1 MGEKDRIMNRKVYIV
16 EGKRTAIGK
25 FLGSLSTVKPGDM
38 TAQVMKAVM
47 ADTGVDPAQIDEVF
61 VAHQHSAGQ
70 GPSIARR
77 AQLEAGIP
85 NEVPATTVNMQ
96 CGSGLKAA
104 ILAYN
109 AIQAGEDIVLV
120 GGVENMSQVPYI
132 LTNRVRKGVKMGPT
146 SVDVQDSLYCDGL
159 IDQFNGYLMGM
170 TAENVA
176 VKEGITRE
184 EQDEFAVR
192 SQTLAQKAIESGRF
206 RDEIVP
212 IRYQDRKGREF
223 VFDTDERN
231 TPATTNET
239 LAKMRPAFKKASEGG
254 TVTAGN
260 ACQLNDGAAV
270 ILVASEEAVQAN
282 GWKPMAEIVSM
293 ATVGIDPA
301 VMGLGPVKAVIKT
314 LDQAGMTLKDVELM
328 ELNEA
333 FAAQSLGCVKEWCA
347 HYGMTKEEILDKTN
361 VNGGAIALG
370 HPVAASG
377 VRILVTLMNE
387 LKKRDLH
394 TGLATLCVGG
404 GMGTA
409 MLVRRCG

>member
-1 MGEKDRIMNRKVYIV
+1 MRKVYIV
-16 EGKRTAIGK
+16 DGKRTAIGK

-85 NEVPATTVNMQ
+85 DEVPATTVNMQ

-109 AIQAGEDIVLV
+109 AIQAGENIVLV

-132 LTNRVRKGVKMGPT
+132 LTDRVRKGVKMGPT

-176 VKEGITRE
+176 AKEGITRE

-192 SQTLAQKAIESGRF
+192 SQALAQKAIESGRF

-223 VFDTDERN
+223 VFDTDESN
-231 TPATTNET
+231 TPGTTYET

-270 ILVASEEAVQAN
+270 ILVASEEVVQAN
-282 GWKPMAEIVSM
+282 GWKPMAEIISM

-301 VMGLGPVKAVIKT
+301 IMGLGPVKAVIKA

-347 HYGMTKEEILDKTN
+347 HYGMAKEEILDKTN

-387 LKKRDLH
+387 LKKQDLH

-409 MLVRRCG
+409 MLIRRCD

>member
-1 MGEKDRIMNRKVYIV
+1 MNRKVYIV
-16 EGKRTAIGK
+16 DGKRTAIGK

-47 ADTGVDPAQIDEVF
+47 ADIGVDPAQIDEVF

-109 AIQAGEDIVLV
+109 AIQAGENIVLV

-146 SVDVQDSLYCDGL
+146 SVAVQDSLYCDGL

-223 VFDTDERN
+223 VFDTDESN
-231 TPATTNET
+231 TPGTTYET

-301 VMGLGPVKAVIKT
+301 IMGLGPVKAVIKT

-387 LKKRDLH
+387 LKKQDLH

-409 MLVRRCG
+409 MLIRRCD

>member
-1 MGEKDRIMNRKVYIV
+1 MNRKVYIV
-16 EGKRTAIGK
+16 DGKRTAIGK

-85 NEVPATTVNMQ
+85 DEVPATTVNMQ

-109 AIQAGEDIVLV
+109 AIQAGENIVLV

-176 VKEGITRE
+176 AKEGITRE

-223 VFDTDERN
+223 VFDTDESN
-231 TPATTNET
+231 TPGTTYET
-239 LAKMRPAFKKASEGG
+239 LAKMRPAFKKANEGG

-282 GWKPMAEIVSM
+282 GWKPMAEIISM

-301 VMGLGPVKAVIKT
+301 IMGLGPVKAVIKA

-347 HYGMTKEEILDKTN
+347 HYGMAKEEILDKTN

-387 LKKRDLH
+387 LKKQDLY

-409 MLVRRCG
+409 MLIRRCD

>member
-1 MGEKDRIMNRKVYIV
+1 MNQKVYIV
-16 EGKRTAIGK
+16 DGKRTAIGK

-47 ADTGVDPAQIDEVF
+47 ADIGVNPAQIDEVF

-96 CGSGLKAA
+96 CGSGLKAT

-109 AIQAGEDIVLV
+109 AIQAGENIVLV

-223 VFDTDERN
+223 VFDTDESN
-231 TPATTNET
+231 TPGTTYET

-282 GWKPMAEIVSM
+282 GWKPMAEIISM
-293 ATVGIDPA
+293 ATVGIDPSI
-301 VMGLGPVKAVIKT
+301 MGLGPVKAVIKT

-347 HYGMTKEEILDKTN
+347 HYGMTKEEILNKTN

-377 VRILVTLMNE
+377 VRVLVTLMNE
-387 LKKRDLH
+387 LKKQNLH
-394 TGLATLCVGG
+394 TGLVTLCVGG

-409 MLVRRCG
+409 MLVRRCD

>member
-1 MGEKDRIMNRKVYIV
+1 MRKVYIV
-16 EGKRTAIGK
+16 GGKRTAIGK

-38 TAQVMKAVM
+38 TAQVMKTLLEE
-47 ADTGVDPAQIDEVF
+47 TGADPAEIDEVF

-77 AQLEAGIP
+77 AELEAGIP
-85 NEVPATTVNMQ
+85 EEVPATTVNMQ

-109 AIQAGEDIVLV
+109 AIQAGEDLVLV

-132 LTNRVRKGVKMGPT
+132 LTNRVRKGTKMGPS

-176 VKEGITRE
+176 AKEGVTRQ
-184 EQDEFAVR
+184 EQDEFSVR
-192 SQTLAQKAIESGRF
+192 SQTLAQQAIESGRF

-212 IRYQDRKGREF
+212 IRYQDRRGREF
-223 VFDTDERN
+223 LFETDESN
-231 TPATTNET
+231 TPGTTYET
-239 LAKMRPAFKKASEGG
+239 LSKMRPAFKKAIEGG

-270 ILVASEEAVQAN
+270 VLIASEEAVKAN
-282 GWKPMAEIVSM
+282 GWKPMAEIISM

-301 VMGLGPVKAVIKT
+301 IMGLGPVKAVIKA
-314 LDQAGMTLKDVELM
+314 LHQAGMTLDQVDLV

-333 FAAQSLGCVKEWCA
+333 FAAQSLGCIKEWCA
-347 HYGMTKEEILDKTN
+347 HYGMTKEAILERTN

-377 VRILVTLMNE
+377 VRILVTLMHE
-387 LKKRDLH
+387 LEKRGKSV
-394 TGLATLCVGG
+394 GLATLCVGG

-409 MLVRRCG
+409 MLIRRCE

>member
-1 MGEKDRIMNRKVYIV
+1 MRNVYIV
-16 EGKRTAIGK
+16 NGKRTAIGK

-38 TAQVMKAVM
+38 TAQVMRAVM
-47 ADTGVDPAQIDEVF
+47 EETGVDPAAIDEVF

-77 AQLEAGIP
+77 AELEAGIP
-85 NEVPATTVNMQ
+85 VEVPATTINMQ
-96 CGSGLKAA
+96 CGSGLKAT
-104 ILAYN
+104 ILAYD
-109 AIQAGEDIVLV
+109 AIQAGSDIVLV

-132 LTNRVRKGVKMGPT
+132 LTSKVRKGTKMGPT

-176 VKEGITRE
+176 DKEQIGRE
-184 EQDEFAVR
+184 EQDAFAVR
-192 SQTLAQKAIESGRF
+192 SQKLAQQAVESGRF

-212 IRYQDRKGREF
+212 IRYRDRKGREF
-223 VFDTDERN
+223 LFDTDESY
-231 TPATTNET
+231 TPGTSYET
-239 LAKMRPAFKKASEGG
+239 LSKMRTAFKRADEGG

-270 ILVASEEAVQAN
+270 LLVASEEAVEAN
-282 GWKPMAEIVSM
+282 GWSPMARIVSM
-293 ATVGIDPA
+293 ATVGIDPSI
-301 VMGLGPVKAVIKT
+301 MGLGPVQAVIQT
-314 LDQAGMTLKDVELM
+314 LDRAGMDLRDVDLI

-333 FAAQSLGCVKEWCA
+333 FAAQSLGCIKEWCA
-347 HYGMTKEEILDKTN
+347 HYQMTKEEILEKTN

-377 VRILVTLMNE
+377 ARILVTLMHE
-387 LKKRDLH
+387 LKKRDL
-394 TGLATLCVGG
+394 TWGLATLCVGG

-409 MLVRRCG
+409 MLIERCK

>member
-1 MGEKDRIMNRKVYIV
+1 MNRKVYIV
-16 EGKRTAIGK
+16 DGKRTAIGK

-109 AIQAGEDIVLV
+109 AIQAGENIVLV

-223 VFDTDERN
+223 VFDTDESN
-231 TPATTNET
+231 TPGTTYET

-282 GWKPMAEIVSM
+282 GWKPMAEIISM

-301 VMGLGPVKAVIKT
+301 IMGLGPVKAVIKT

-409 MLVRRCG
+409 MLVRRCD

>member
-1 MGEKDRIMNRKVYIV
+1 MNRKVYIV
-16 EGKRTAIGK
+16 DGKRTAIGK
-25 FLGSLSTVKPGDM
+25 FLGSLSAVKPGDM

-47 ADTGVDPAQIDEVF
+47 VDAGVDPARIDEVF

-109 AIQAGEDIVLV
+109 AIQAGENIVLV

-159 IDQFNGYLMGM
+159 VDQFNGYLMGM

-192 SQTLAQKAIESGRF
+192 SQMLAQKAIESGRF

-223 VFDTDERN
+223 VFDTDESN
-231 TPATTNET
+231 TPGTTYET

-301 VMGLGPVKAVIKT
+301 IMGLGPVKAVIKT

-387 LKKRDLH
+387 LKKQNLH

-409 MLVRRCG
+409 MLVRRCD

>member
-1 MGEKDRIMNRKVYIV
+1 MNQKVYIV
-16 EGKRTAIGK
+16 DGKRTAIGK

-47 ADTGVDPAQIDEVF
+47 ADIGVNPAQIDEVF

-96 CGSGLKAA
+96 CGSGLKAT

-109 AIQAGEDIVLV
+109 AIQAGENIVLV

-223 VFDTDERN
+223 VFDTDESN
-231 TPATTNET
+231 TPGTTYET

-301 VMGLGPVKAVIKT
+301 IMGLGPVKAVIKT

-347 HYGMTKEEILDKTN
+347 HYGMTKEEILNKTN

-387 LKKRDLH
+387 LKKQNLH
-394 TGLATLCVGG
+394 TGLVTLCVGG

-409 MLVRRCG
+409 MLVRRCD

>member
-1 MGEKDRIMNRKVYIV
+1 MRKVYIV
-16 EGKRTAIGK
+16 DGKRTAIGK

-38 TAQVMKAVM
+38 TAQVIRAVV
-47 ADTGVDPAQIDEVF
+47 AETGLDPAKIDEVF

-85 NEVPATTVNMQ
+85 DEVPATTVNMQ

-109 AIQAGEDIVLV
+109 SIQAGSNIVLV

-132 LTNRVRKGVKMGPT
+132 LTSRVRKGTKMGPT

-176 VKEGITRE
+176 AKEHITRE

-192 SQTLAQKAIESGRF
+192 SQALAEKAIASGRF
-206 RDEIVP
+206 KDEIVP
-212 IRYQDRKGREF
+212 IHYQDRRGREL
-223 VFDTDERN
+223 VFDTDESN
-231 TPATTNET
+231 TPGTTREV
-239 LAKMRPAFKKASEGG
+239 LAKMRTAFKKATDGG

-270 ILVASEEAVQAN
+270 LLIASEEAVADN
-282 GWKPMAEIVSM
+282 GWKPMAEILSM

-301 VMGLGPVKAVIKT
+301 IMGLGPVKAVIRT
-314 LDQAGMTLKDVELM
+314 LDQAGMTLRDVDLM

-333 FAAQSLGCVKEWCA
+333 FAAQSLGCIKEWCA
-347 HYGMTKEEILDKTN
+347 HYGMSKEELLEKTN

-377 VRILVTLMNE
+377 ARILVTLMHE
-387 LKKRDLH
+387 LEKRGK
-394 TGLATLCVGG
+394 TYGLATLCVGG

-409 MLVRRCG
+409 MLIKRQK

>member
-1 MGEKDRIMNRKVYIV
+1 MKNVYIV
-16 EGKRTAIGK
+16 CAKRTAIGK
-25 FLGSLSTVKPGDM
+25 FLGGLSTVKPGDM
-38 TAQVMKAVM
+38 TAQVMKSVM
-47 ADTGVDPAQIDEVF
+47 SEVALNPAEIDEVF

-77 AQLEAGIP
+77 AELEAGIP
-85 NEVPATTVNMQ
+85 TVVPATTVNMQ

-109 AIQAGEDIVLV
+109 AIQAGEEIVLV

-132 LTNRVRKGVKMGPT
+132 LTNRVRKGTKMGPS
-146 SVDVQDSLYCDGL
+146 SVDIQDSLYCDGL

-176 VKEGITRE
+176 AKEGITRE
-184 EQDEFAVR
+184 EQDAFAVR
-192 SQTLAQKAIESGRF
+192 SQTLAQQAVESGRF
-206 RDEIVP
+206 RGEIVP
-212 IRYQDRKGREF
+212 IHYQDRKGHEL
-223 VFDTDERN
+223 VFDTDESY
-231 TPATTNET
+231 TPGTSYEKLAT
-239 LAKMRPAFKKASEGG
+239 MRTAFKKASEGG

-270 ILVASEEAVQAN
+270 MLLASEEAVRSH
-282 GWKPMAEIVSM
+282 GWKPLAQIISS
-293 ATVGIDPA
+293 ATVGIDPSI
-301 VMGLGPVKAVIKT
+301 MGLGPVKAVIKT
-314 LDQAGMTLKDVELM
+314 LDQVGMTLKDVDLM

-333 FAAQSLGCVKEWCA
+333 FAAQSLGCMKEWCEY
-347 HYGMTKEEILDKTN
+347 YGMTKEEILEKTN

-377 VRILVTLMNE
+377 IRILVTLIHEMQ
-387 LKKRDLH
+387 KRDL
-394 TGLATLCVGG
+394 TWGLGTLCVGG

-409 MLVRRCG
+409 MLIKRSK

>member
-1 MGEKDRIMNRKVYIV
+1 MSRKVYIV
-16 EGKRTAIGK
+16 DGKRTAIGK

-47 ADTGVDPAQIDEVF
+47 ADIGVNPAQIDEVF

-109 AIQAGEDIVLV
+109 AIQAGENIVLV

-176 VKEGITRE
+176 VREGITRE

-206 RDEIVP
+206 RDEIVS

-223 VFDTDERN
+223 VFDTDESN
-231 TPATTNET
+231 TPGTTYET

-270 ILVASEEAVQAN
+270 VLVASEEAVQAN
-282 GWKPMAEIVSM
+282 GWKPMAEIISM
-293 ATVGIDPA
+293 ATVGIDPSI
-301 VMGLGPVKAVIKT
+301 MGLGPVKAVIKT

-347 HYGMTKEEILDKTN
+347 YYGMTKEEILNKTN

-387 LKKRDLH
+387 LKKQNLH
-394 TGLATLCVGG
+394 MGLATLCVGG
-404 GMGTA
+404 GMGTT
-409 MLVRRCG
+409 MLVRRCD

>member
-1 MGEKDRIMNRKVYIV
+1 MKGHVIMRNVYIV
-16 EGKRTAIGK
+16 GGKRTAIGK

-47 ADTGVDPAQIDEVF
+47 SETGVDPAKIDEVF

-77 AQLEAGIP
+77 AELEAGIP
-85 NEVPATTVNMQ
+85 DEVPATTVNMQ
-96 CGSGLKAA
+96 CGSGLKAT

-109 AIQAGEDIVLV
+109 SIQAGSNIVLV

-132 LTNRVRKGVKMGPT
+132 LTNRVRKGTKMGPT

-176 VKEGITRE
+176 AKEGITRE
-184 EQDEFAVR
+184 EQDAFAVR
-192 SQTLAQKAIESGRF
+192 SQTLAQQAIESGRF
-206 RDEIVP
+206 KDEIVP

-223 VFDTDERN
+223 VFDTDESN
-231 TPATTNET
+231 TPGTTYET
-239 LAKMRPAFKKASEGG
+239 LAKMRTAFKKASEGG

-270 ILVASEEAVQAN
+270 LLVASEEAVKAN
-282 GWKPMAEIVSM
+282 GWKPMAQIVSM

-301 VMGLGPVKAVIKT
+301 IMGLGPVKAVIKT
-314 LDQAGMTLKDVELM
+314 LDQAGMSLRDVDLM

-333 FAAQSLGCVKEWCA
+333 FAAQSLGCIKEWCA
-347 HYGMTKEEILDKTN
+347 RYGMTKEEILEKTN

-377 VRILVTLMNE
+377 ARILVTLMNE
-387 LKKRDLH
+387 LQKRDL
-394 TGLATLCVGG
+394 TYGVATLCVGG

-409 MLVRRCG
+409 MLVKRCK

>member
-1 MGEKDRIMNRKVYIV
+1 MNRKVYIV
-16 EGKRTAIGK
+16 DGKRTAIGK

-47 ADTGVDPAQIDEVF
+47 ADIGVNPTQIDEVF

-109 AIQAGEDIVLV
+109 AVQAGENIVLV

-176 VKEGITRE
+176 VREGITRE

-223 VFDTDERN
+223 VFDTDESN
-231 TPATTNET
+231 TPGTTYET

-282 GWKPMAEIVSM
+282 GWKPMAEIISM
-293 ATVGIDPA
+293 VTVGIDPSI
-301 VMGLGPVKAVIKT
+301 MGLGPVKAVIKT

-347 HYGMTKEEILDKTN
+347 HYGMTKEEILNKTN

-387 LKKRDLH
+387 LKKQNLH
-394 TGLATLCVGG
+394 MGLATLCVGG

-409 MLVRRCG
+409 MLVRCCD

>member
-1 MGEKDRIMNRKVYIV
+1 MRNVYIV
-16 EGKRTAIGK
+16 GGKRTAIGK

-47 ADTGVDPAQIDEVF
+47 SETGVDPAKIDEVF

-77 AQLEAGIP
+77 AELEAGIP
-85 NEVPATTVNMQ
+85 DEVPATTVNMQ
-96 CGSGLKAA
+96 CGSGLKAT

-109 AIQAGEDIVLV
+109 SIQAGSNIVLV

-132 LTNRVRKGVKMGPT
+132 LTNRVRKGTKMGPT

-176 VKEGITRE
+176 AKEGITRE
-184 EQDEFAVR
+184 EQDAFAVR
-192 SQTLAQKAIESGRF
+192 SQTLAQQAIESGRF
-206 RDEIVP
+206 KDEIVP

-223 VFDTDERN
+223 VFDTDESN
-231 TPATTNET
+231 TPGTTYET
-239 LAKMRPAFKKASEGG
+239 LAKMRTAFKKASEGG

-270 ILVASEEAVQAN
+270 LLVASEEAVKAN
-282 GWKPMAEIVSM
+282 GWKPMAQIVSM

-301 VMGLGPVKAVIKT
+301 IMGLGPVKAVIKT
-314 LDQAGMTLKDVELM
+314 LDQAGMSLRDVDLM

-333 FAAQSLGCVKEWCA
+333 FAAQSLGCIKEWCA
-347 HYGMTKEEILDKTN
+347 RYGMTKEEILEKTN

-377 VRILVTLMNE
+377 ARILVTLMNE
-387 LKKRDLH
+387 LQKRDL
-394 TGLATLCVGG
+394 TYGVATLCVGG

-409 MLVRRCG
+409 MLVKRCK

>member
-1 MGEKDRIMNRKVYIV
+1 MRKVYIV
-16 EGKRTAIGK
+16 DGKRTAIGK

-38 TAQVMKAVM
+38 TAQVMRAVM
-47 ADTGVDPAQIDEVF
+47 EETGLDPGKIDEIF

-85 NEVPATTVNMQ
+85 EEVPATTVNMQ

-109 AIQAGEDIVLV
+109 AIQAGENVILA

-132 LTNRVRKGVKMGPT
+132 LTSRVRKGTKMGPS

-176 VKEGITRE
+176 AKEGITRE

-192 SQTLAQKAIESGRF
+192 SQSLAEKAVVSGRF
-206 RDEIVP
+206 KDEIVP
-212 IRYQDRKGREF
+212 IHYQDRRGREL
-223 VFDTDERN
+223 VFDTDESI
-231 TPATTNET
+231 TPGTTPET
-239 LAKMRPAFKKASEGG
+239 LSKMRTAFKKASEGG

-260 ACQLNDGAAV
+260 ACQLNDGAAALL
-270 ILVASEEAVQAN
+270 IASQEAVEAN
-282 GWKPMAEIVSM
+282 GWKPKAEIISM

-301 VMGLGPVKAVIKT
+301 IMGLGPVKAVIRT
-314 LDQAGMTLKDVELM
+314 LDQAGMTLRDVDLM
-328 ELNEA
+328 GLNEA
-333 FAAQSLGCVKEWCA
+333 FAAQALGCIKEWCA
-347 HYGMTKEEILDKTN
+347 HYGMTKEAILEKVN

-377 VRILVTLMNE
+377 ARVLVTLTHE
-387 LKKRDLH
+387 LEKREK
-394 TGLATLCVGG
+394 TYGLAALCVGG

-409 MLVRRCG
+409 MLVKRRQREER

>member
-1 MGEKDRIMNRKVYIV
+1 MNRKVYIV
-16 EGKRTAIGK
+16 DGKRTAIGK

-47 ADTGVDPAQIDEVF
+47 ADIGVNPTQIDEVF

-109 AIQAGEDIVLV
+109 AVQAGENIVLV

-176 VKEGITRE
+176 VREGITRE

-223 VFDTDERN
+223 VFDTDESN
-231 TPATTNET
+231 TPGTTYET
-239 LAKMRPAFKKASEGG
+239 LAKMRPAFKKTSEGG

-282 GWKPMAEIVSM
+282 GWKPMAEIISM
-293 ATVGIDPA
+293 ATVGIDPSI
-301 VMGLGPVKAVIKT
+301 MGLGPVKAVIKT

-347 HYGMTKEEILDKTN
+347 HYGMTKEEILNKTN

-387 LKKRDLH
+387 LEKQNLH
-394 TGLATLCVGG
+394 MGLATLCVGG

-409 MLVRRCG
+409 MLVRCCD

>member
-1 MGEKDRIMNRKVYIV
+1 MRKVYIV
-16 EGKRTAIGK
+16 DGKRTAIGK

-38 TAQVMKAVM
+38 TAQVIQAVV
-47 ADTGVDPAQIDEVF
+47 AETGLDPAKIDEVF

-85 NEVPATTVNMQ
+85 DEVPATTVNMQ

-109 AIQAGEDIVLV
+109 SIQAGSNIVLV

-132 LTNRVRKGVKMGPT
+132 LTSRVRKGTKMGPT

-176 VKEGITRE
+176 VKEHITRE

-192 SQTLAQKAIESGRF
+192 SQALAEKAIASGRF
-206 RDEIVP
+206 KDEIVP
-212 IRYQDRKGREF
+212 IHYQDRRGREL
-223 VFDTDERN
+223 VFDTDESN
-231 TPATTNET
+231 TPGTTREV
-239 LAKMRPAFKKASEGG
+239 LAKMRTAFKKAADGG

-270 ILVASEEAVQAN
+270 LLIASEEAVADN
-282 GWKPMAEIVSM
+282 GWKPMAEILSM

-301 VMGLGPVKAVIKT
+301 IMGLGPVKAVIRT
-314 LDQAGMTLKDVELM
+314 LSQAGMTLRDMDLL

-333 FAAQSLGCVKEWCA
+333 FAAQSLGCIKEWST
-347 HYGMTKEEILDKTN
+347 HYGMTKEKILEKTN

-377 VRILVTLMNE
+377 ARILVTLMHE
-387 LKKRDLH
+387 LEKRGKAY
-394 TGLATLCVGG
+394 GLATLCVGG

-409 MLVRRCG
+409 MLIKRQK

>member
-1 MGEKDRIMNRKVYIV
+1 MRKVYIV
-16 EGKRTAIGK
+16 DGKRTAIGK

-85 NEVPATTVNMQ
+85 DEVPATTVNMQ

-109 AIQAGEDIVLV
+109 AIQAGDNIVLV

-132 LTNRVRKGVKMGPT
+132 LPTRVRKGVKMGPT

-192 SQTLAQKAIESGRF
+192 SQMLAQKAIESGRF

-223 VFDTDERN
+223 VFDTDESN
-231 TPATTNET
+231 TPGTTYET

-282 GWKPMAEIVSM
+282 GWKPMVEIISM
-293 ATVGIDPA
+293 ATVGIDPSI
-301 VMGLGPVKAVIKT
+301 MGLGPVKAVIKT

-347 HYGMTKEEILDKTN
+347 HYGMTKEEILNKTN

-387 LKKRDLH
+387 LKKQNLH

-409 MLVRRCG
+409 MLVRRYD

>member
-1 MGEKDRIMNRKVYIV
+1 MKNIYIV
-16 EGKRTAIGK
+16 GAKRTAIGK
-25 FLGSLSTVKPGDM
+25 FLGSLAGVKPGDM
-38 TAQVMKAVM
+38 SAQVMRAVM
-47 ADTGVDPAQIDEVF
+47 EELRMDPGKIDEVF

-85 NEVPATTVNMQ
+85 NEIPATTVNMQ
-96 CGSGLKAA
+96 CGSGLKAT

-109 AIQAGEDIVLV
+109 AIRAGSDVVLV

-132 LTNRVRKGVKMGPT
+132 LTSKVRKGTKMGPT

-192 SQTLAQKAIESGRF
+192 SQQLAQKAVESGRF
-206 RDEIVP
+206 RDEITP
-212 IRYQDRKGREF
+212 IRYQDRRGREF
-223 VFDTDERN
+223 VFDTDESY
-231 TPATTNET
+231 TPDTTYEALST
-239 LAKMRPAFKKASEGG
+239 MRPAFKKASEGG

-260 ACQLNDGAAV
+260 ACQLNDGAAAL
-270 ILVASEEAVQAN
+270 LVASEEAVKAN
-282 GWKPMAEIVSM
+282 NWKPMAQIVSM

-301 VMGLGPVKAVIKT
+301 IMGLGPVKAVIKT
-314 LDQAGMTLKDVELM
+314 LDQAGMTLRDVDLM

-347 HYGMTKEEILDKTN
+347 HYGMEKEEILEKTN

-377 VRILVTLMNE
+377 ARILVTLINE
-387 LKKRDLH
+387 LKRRQL
-394 TGLATLCVGG
+394 TWGIATLCVGG

-409 MLVRRCG
+409 MLIKRCD

>member
-1 MGEKDRIMNRKVYIV
+1 MRKAYIV
-16 EGKRTAIGK
+16 AGKRTAIGK
-25 FLGSLSTVKPGDM
+25 FLGSLSTVKPGEM
-38 TAQVMKAVM
+38 TAQVMKAVLEQ
-47 ADTGVDPAQIDEVF
+47 TNTDPARIDEVF

-77 AQLEAGIP
+77 AELEAGIP
-85 NEVPATTVNMQ
+85 AEVPATTVNMQ
-96 CGSGLKAA
+96 CGSGLKAV

-109 AIQAGEDIVLV
+109 SIQAGADLVLV

-132 LTNRVRKGVKMGPT
+132 LTNRVRKGTRMGPT

-159 IDQFNGYLMGM
+159 IDLFKGYLMGM

-176 VKEGITRE
+176 AQEGITRQ

-206 RDEIVP
+206 RDEIIP
-212 IRYQDRKGREF
+212 IRYQDRKGRAF
-223 VFDTDERN
+223 VFDTDESN
-231 TPATTNET
+231 TPGTTYEV
-239 LAKMRPAFKKASEGG
+239 LSRMHPAFKKESEGG

-270 ILVASEEAVQAN
+270 VLVASEEAVKAN

-301 VMGLGPVKAVIKT
+301 IMGLGPVKAVIKT
-314 LDQAGMTLKDVELM
+314 LNQAGMTLQDVELL

-333 FAAQSLGCVKEWCA
+333 FAAQSLGCIKQWCA
-347 HYGMTKEEILDKTN
+347 HYGMTKEEILEKTN
-361 VNGGAIALG
+361 LNGGAIALG

-377 VRILVTLMNE
+377 VRLLVTLTHA
-387 LKKRDLH
+387 LQKQQK
-394 TGLATLCVGG
+394 TWGLATLCVGG

-409 MLVRRCG
+409 MLIRRCE

>member
-1 MGEKDRIMNRKVYIV
+1 MRKVYIV
-16 EGKRTAIGK
+16 DGKRTAIGK
-25 FLGSLSTVKPGDM
+25 FLGSLSMVKPGDM

-85 NEVPATTVNMQ
+85 DEVPATTVNMQ

-109 AIQAGEDIVLV
+109 VIQAGENIVLV

-184 EQDEFAVR
+184 KQDEFAVR
-192 SQTLAQKAIESGRF
+192 SQMLAQKAIESGRF

-223 VFDTDERN
+223 VFDTDESN
-231 TPATTNET
+231 TPGTTYET

-282 GWKPMAEIVSM
+282 GWKPMAEIISM
-293 ATVGIDPA
+293 ATVGIDPSI
-301 VMGLGPVKAVIKT
+301 MGLGPVKAVIKT

-347 HYGMTKEEILDKTN
+347 HYGMTEEEILNKTN

-387 LKKRDLH
+387 LKKQNLH

-409 MLVRRCG
+409 MLVRRYD

>member
-1 MGEKDRIMNRKVYIV
+1 MKRKVYIV
-16 EGKRTAIGK
+16 DGKRTAIGK

-38 TAQVMKAVM
+38 AAQVMQALLE
-47 ADTGVDPAQIDEVF
+47 ATGADPAGIDEVF

-77 AQLEAGIP
+77 AQREAGIP
-85 NEVPATTVNMQ
+85 DEVPATTVNMQ
-96 CGSGLKAA
+96 CGSGLKAT

-109 AIQAGEDIVLV
+109 AIQAGENLVLV

-132 LTNRVRKGVKMGPT
+132 LTSKVRKGTKMGPA

-159 IDQFNGYLMGM
+159 IDQFYGYLMGM

-176 VKEGITRE
+176 DREGITRE
-184 EQDEFAVR
+184 EQDAFAVR
-192 SQTLAQKAIESGRF
+192 SQQLAQQAIESGRF
-206 RDEIVP
+206 KDEIVP

-223 VFDTDERN
+223 VFDTDESN
-231 TPATTNET
+231 TPGTTYET
-239 LAKMRPAFKKASEGG
+239 LSRMRPAFKKASEGG

-260 ACQLNDGAAV
+260 ACQLNDGAAA
-270 ILVASEEAVQAN
+270 ILVASEEAVKAN
-282 GWKPMAEIVSM
+282 GWTPMAEIVSM

-301 VMGLGPVKAVIKT
+301 IMGLGPVKAVIRT
-314 LDQAGMTLKDVELM
+314 LDQANMTLRDVELL

-333 FAAQSLGCVKEWCA
+333 FAAQSLGCIKEWCA
-347 HYGMTKEEILDKTN
+347 HYGMSKEEILENIN

-377 VRILVTLMNE
+377 VRILVTLMHE
-387 LKKRDLH
+387 MRRRGLH

-409 MLVRRCG
+409 MLIRRYD